1 MNVFIRGVFNGSKR
15 ASVQVAIL
23 HALGKFKILRIST
36 LLNSVS
42 DPDLVVFWNRIRIQ
56 GL

>member
-1 MNVFIRGVFNGSKR
+1 MVQNEIS
-15 ASVQVAIL
+15 SVQVAIL

>member
-1 MNVFIRGVFNGSKR
+1 MVQNEIS
-15 ASVQVAIL
+15 SVQVAIL
-23 HALGKFKILRIST
+23 HALGKLKILRIST

-42 DPDLVVFWNRIRIQ
+42 DPDLVVFCNRIRIQ